1 MIDCLS
7 LRMIMELLL
16 QPLDRK
22 DTALDKLT
30 LSMRVQRVKPSPTLA
45 VTARVAEL
53 RAAGKDIIGL
63 GAGEPDFGTPEHI
76 KAAAI
81 QAINDGFTRY
91 TAVDGTPALKQAII
105 AKFKRDNGLDYK
117 PEQILVSC
125 GGKQSFFNLAQAF
138 LNPGDEV
145 IIPAPY
151 WVSYPDMV
159 RLADAEPVIIRAGVD
174 TRFKITPQQLEA
186 AITPRT
192 RIFVINSPSNPTG
205 VAYSR
210 AELVALAEV
219 LKQSPQVL
227 VATDDMYEHILWGE
241 EPFCNILNA
250 CPELYERSIVLNG
263 VSKAYAMTGWRIG
276 YAGGP
281 AELIKAMK
289 KVQSQSTS
297 NPASISQVAAQ
308 AALDGDQSCI
318 QPMLKAF
325 QERHDYVIDAL
336 NRIPGVVCLPADGTF
351 YCFPHV
357 QDAINR
363 LDGIS
368 DDIGLAE
375 YLIDK
380 AGVALVPG
388 SAFGAPGYVRFSFAT
403 GLDVLKEAITRL
415 TAALTD

>member
-1 MIDCLS
+1 M
-7 LRMIMELLL
+7 
-16 QPLDRK
+16 
-22 DTALDKLT
+22 AKLT
-30 LSMRVQRVKPSPTLA
+30 LTLADRVHRVKPSPTLA

-76 KAAAI
+76 RAAAI

-91 TAVDGTPALKQAII
+91 TAVDGTPGLKKAII
-105 AKFKRDNGLDYK
+105 AKFHRDNGLDYM

-125 GGKQSFFNLAQAF
+125 GGKQSFYNLCQAY
-138 LNPGDEV
+138 LNSGDEV

-159 RLADAEPVIIRAGVD
+159 LLADGKPVIIPTGVD
-174 TRFKITPQQLEA
+174 TRFKITPAQLEA
-186 AITPRT
+186 AITPGT
-192 RIFVINSPSNPTG
+192 RIVVINSPSNPTG
-205 VAYSR
+205 VAYSLD
-210 AELVALAEV
+210 ELGALGVV
-219 LKQSPQVL
+219 LRRHPQVL
-227 VATDDMYEHILWGE
+227 IATDDMYEHILWTDA
-241 EPFCNILNA
+241 PFCNILNA
-250 CPELYERSIVLNG
+250 CPDLYERTIVLNG

-281 AELIKAMK
+281 AVLIKAMK
-289 KVQSQSTS
+289 KIQSQSTS

-325 QERHDYVIDAL
+325 RERHDFVIAAL
-336 NRIPGVVCLPADGTF
+336 NGIPGVHCLPADGTF

-357 QDAINR
+357 QNAIDR
-363 LDGIS
+363 LDTVS
-368 DDIGLAE
+368 DDVAFSE
-375 YLIDK
+375 YLLEA

-388 SAFGAPGYVRFSFAT
+388 SAFGAPGYIRFSFAT
-403 GLDVLKEAITRL
+403 GMDVLDEALKRL
-415 TAALTD
+415 RKALTP

>member
-1 MIDCLS
+1 MIGDVA
-7 LRMIMELLL
+7 LRVTG
-16 QPLDRK
+16 QQ
-22 DTALDKLT
+22 DTALNKLT
-30 LSMRVQRVKPSPTLA
+30 LSNRVQRVKPSPTLA

-63 GAGEPDFGTPEHI
+63 GAGEPDFDTPDHI

-81 QAINDGFTRY
+81 QAINEGFTRY
-91 TAVDGTPALKQAII
+91 TAVDGTPALKNAII
-105 AKFKRDNGLDYK
+105 AKFKRDNGLDYTH
-117 PEQILVSC
+117 EQILVSC
-125 GGKQSFFNLAQAF
+125 GGKQSFFNLAQAY

-159 RLADAEPVIIRAGVD
+159 RLAEGEPVIVRAGVD
-174 TRFKITPQQLEA
+174 TGFKITPEQLAA

-205 VAYSR
+205 VAYSH
-210 AELVALAEV
+210 AELAALAEV
-219 LKQSPQVL
+219 LKRSPQVL
-227 VATDDMYEHILWGE
+227 VATDDMYEHILWSK
-241 EPFCNILNA
+241 EPFWNIVNA

-297 NPASISQVAAQ
+297 NPTSISQVAAQ
-308 AALDGDQSCI
+308 AAIEGDQSCI
-318 QPMLKAF
+318 QPMLRAF
-325 QERHDYVIDAL
+325 RERHDFVIDAL

-357 QDAINR
+357 QAVIDR
-363 LDGIS
+363 LDNINN
-368 DDIGLAE
+368 DVQLTE
-375 YLIDK
+375 YLLDK

-388 SAFGAPGYVRFSFAT
+388 TAFGAPGYIRMSFAI
-403 GLDVLKEAITRL
+403 GLDVLEEALRRL
-415 TAALTD
+415 GKALTP